1 VAGCKKLRELLGSAD
16 NGEHVEPDKITV
28 GKLIDQ
34 WIKAGAP
41 GRKKKKVGQRTLERY
56 QQLLC
61 THVKSVLGDKQ
72 LQQLRAADIDTLYTD
87 IDAAGKIAPRTQPH
101 VHVVLGAC
109 LATAH
114 RKRLIISNPMM
125 SIEKVPNPEP
135 HVLDS
140 DEPNEDDIG
149 EGLSESELRTWCLP
163 QRPARVAMSY
173 WRCDGPISTSARK
186 RWG

>member
-1 VAGCKKLRELLGSAD
+1 MVWRVKVPNSSLSDYHSKIIKL
-16 NGEHVEPDKITV
+16 
-28 GKLIDQ
+28 
-34 WIKAGAP
+34 KAGAP

-61 THVKSVLGDKQ
+61 THVKPVLGDKQ

-87 IDAAGKIAPRTQPH
+87 IDAAGKIAPRTQHH